1 MKVREVSYSETVS
14 YRQYCNERFG
24 VVAVVEED
32 ESPEAALDRAR
43 AMVKSALQRSE
54 RERSFA
60 EKVADVERRIL
71 YFERGGHDY
80 DERAAYK
87 QMRVDLL
94 QIGPQGDF
102 ESIMLSDYLEL
113 DDDDSDDDD
122 SDDDKAPL

>member
-1 MKVREVSYSETVS
+1 MQIREVSYSETVS

-24 VVAVVEED
+24 VVAVVEEN

-60 EKVADVERRIL
+60 ERVANVEREISYL
-71 YFERGGHDY
+71 EGRGDRD
-80 DERAAYK
+80 DERLAVEH
-87 QMRVDLL
+87 MLDDLKRT
-94 QIGPQGDF
+94 GPQGDF

-113 DDDDSDDDD
+113 DDDEDDDELEAD
-122 SDDDKAPL
+122 NGPLF